1 MHVIWTHRLVH
12 VQSHQILQW
21 WDFLPLTPTKKFKDV
36 RDVES
41 LSLLHVCWSHFSI
54 FIYQRRYTLLGLSL
68 LTNIPV
74 KSLLVI
80 FYIPCQFLFHLH
92 LGFSDHI
99 SACLGSIPLF
109 SPGYTS
115 LLPLLVYI
123 LFLFSVSLVGRSL
136 LSHAA
141 LLPHLPDF
149 LFWEM
154 ESSCARCFFQEKHLC
169 DTLSC
174 SLVAMVLLLKN

>member
-1 MHVIWTHRLVH
+1 MEDHHEV
-12 VQSHQILQW
+12 S
-21 WDFLPLTPTKKFKDV
+21 PEP
-36 RDVES
+36 
-41 LSLLHVCWSHFSI
+41 SLLQAKQTQFPQPFLIGEVLQPLDDLNGPPLDPLQQLCIPPVLRAS
-54 FIYQRRYTLLGLSL
+54 GLDAVL
-68 LTNIPV
+68 QMGPYKGRVEATHP
-74 KSLLVI
+74 
-80 FYIPCQFLFHLH
+80 
-92 LGFSDHI
+92 
-99 SACLGSIPLF
+99 IPL
-109 SPGYTS
+109 
-115 LLPLLVYI
+115 LI